1 MVGARVALVS
11 DQVNLARL
19 HERSRAE
26 VETQRGGRRYLE
38 LLAGCHDTSTI
49 SLVGLVEA
57 SVVGFAL
64 LRRDAATAVLDAIY
78 VEVEARDVGV
88 GHQLLERAL
97 STARDWGCTS
107 LESVVFAGDR
117 NTKNFFEAHGMASRL
132 LQVSRPL

>member
-11 DQVNLARL
+11 DQMDLARL
-19 HERSRAE
+19 QKRSRAE
-26 VETQRGGRRYLE
+26 VATQRGGRRYLE
-38 LLAGCHDTSTI
+38 LLAGHHDTSTV

-88 GHQLLERAL
+88 GHQLLELAL
-97 STARDWGCTS
+97 ATALHWGCAS

-132 LQVSRPL
+132 LQVSRSL